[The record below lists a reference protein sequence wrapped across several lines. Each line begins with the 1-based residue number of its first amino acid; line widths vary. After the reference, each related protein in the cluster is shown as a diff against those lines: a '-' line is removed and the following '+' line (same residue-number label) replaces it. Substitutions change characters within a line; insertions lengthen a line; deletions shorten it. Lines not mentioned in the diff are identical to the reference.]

1 MDALIGSLPSNTT
14 DDVYRFYVYSTYENE
29 GNVCTKSQ
37 VAAVKAK
44 GWTPYY
50 TINGWTW
57 EKYEGSEDPATEPE
71 FEMGD
76 VNGDGDITIADAVA
90 TVNYIMGTPNDPF
103 IKEAADMN
111 GDGDITIADVV
122 AIIARMI
129 E

>member
-1 MDALIGSLPSNTT
+1 MDALIGSLPSYTT
-14 DDVYRFYVYSTYENE
+14 NYGYGFYVYSTDENE

-37 VAAVKAK
+37 VAAAKAK
-44 GWTPYY
+44 GWIPYY
-50 TINGWTW
+50 YDKGWK
-57 EKYEGSEDPATEPE
+57 EYEGSEDPATEPE

-122 AIIARMI
+122 AIIARMM